1 MQVESPPSSRTSRTT
16 RTILIVEDQALI
28 AMYEARL
35 LGNNGYDTRVVHN
48 AEDAIAA
55 GIDPGVDLILMD
67 IDLGCDRCGGTEAAE
82 EILRRRD
89 VPIVFLTSHSEKEMV
104 DRVKGITRYGY
115 VLKNAG
121 EFVLL
126 EAITMAFELFESNHA
141 LSLNEALY
149 RNLME
154 NSVDAVYL
162 LSEEG
167 AVLNVNAVACEMTGY
182 TREELLSLTIDDIDP
197 NYPSKTFVEFWR
209 NKPEGAT
216 LLFESHHRRKDG
228 TVFPVEINGIFFILN
243 GTKRL
248 FGVGRDISER
258 RAQEERDRL
267 WSDLFEHAQW
277 GIVIGDATGTTLER
291 MNPAFAAMHG
301 YTVEELTGK
310 PIVSI
315 FPPEEREKV
324 DENIRI
330 AHETGHHTWQ
340 SVQLRK
346 DGSTFPVLI
355 DITAVR
361 NGDGEIRHRIVNV
374 QDISKLRES
383 ERRLSAMFEYA
394 RDPHAL
400 ISVARENEYRIIDV
414 NRSYIEALRRHGI
427 RASRE
432 TLKNVPFVDAARAL
446 GFDSAI
452 NTLLTDRF
460 TMVRETGEVRRFRS
474 SMPAPGG
481 VVAIEETL
489 IPILEEDGTCAT
501 ILYSAHETHA
511 QP

>member
-67 IDLGCDRCGGTEAAE
+67 IDLGCNRCGGTEAAT
-82 EILRRRD
+82 EILRQRE

-126 EAITMAFELFESNHA
+126 ESVAMAFELFQANRA
-141 LSLNEALY
+141 LQLNEALY

-216 LLFESHHRRKDG
+216 MLFETLHRRKDG
-228 TVFPVEINGIFFILN
+228 TVFPVEVNGIFFVLD
-243 GTKRL
+243 GVKRL
-248 FGVGRDISER
+248 YGVARDISER
-258 RAQEERDRL
+258 RAQEERDRI
-267 WSDLFEHAQW
+267 WSDLFDHAQW

-315 FPPEEREKV
+315 FPPQEREKV
-324 DENIRI
+324 EENIRI
-330 AHETGHHTWQ
+330 AHEIGHHTWQ

-361 NGDGEIRHRIVNV
+361 NGDGEISHRIVNV
-374 QDISKLRES
+374 QDISQLRQS
-383 ERRLSAMFEYA
+383 ERRMSAMFEYA
-394 RDPHAL
+394 RDPYAL
-400 ISVARENEYRIIDV
+400 ISVADESDYRILEV
-414 NRSYIEALRRHGI
+414 NRAYLEALNRRGI
-427 RASRE
+427 AIKRE
-432 TLKNVPFVDAARAL
+432 TLVNARFCDAAVAL
-446 GFDSAI
+446 GLDHKT
-452 NTLLTDRF
+452 NDLLKKRF
-460 TMVRETGEVRRFRS
+460 NRARTTKEVQRYRS
-474 SMPAPGG
+474 SMPSPLGP
-481 VVAIEETL
+481 VRLEETL
-489 IPILEEDGTCAT
+489 VPILEENGMCTT
-501 ILYSAHETHA
+501 VLYSARELEDDR
-511 QP
+511 